1 MPRVHVGQA
10 SLKGH
15 LERYAKTFDLLEV
28 RSDPAL
34 PSLKHLKRLSQQ
46 APEGFSFSLVLPRK
60 LSELSETPDAGKL
73 AEVRT
78 AAAALGARFV
88 LVRTPATFA
97 PSARSRARFAAL
109 VKGLEGAG
117 TIAWE
122 PRGIWTDEEIASVA
136 AELGVLAVR
145 DLAEQDPIP
154 GPLVYTRLLALGRN
168 TRIGSGAIE
177 RVSERLEEV
186 EEAFIVVEG
195 QGAVQLAK
203 RLRGGESPED
213 SEDEDD
219 EDEDED
225 ESDDD
230 ESGDGEDGEDE
241 DGDDEDGD
249 DEDGDDEDGD
259 DDLDPDEEK

>member
-60 LSELSETPDAGKL
+60 LSELSETPDAAKL

-78 AAAALGARFV
+78 AATALGARFV

-195 QGAVQLAK
+195 QGAVQVAK
-203 RLRGGESPED
+203 RLRGGED
-213 SEDEDD
+213 SEESDD
-219 EDEDED
+219 ESDDD

-230 ESGDGEDGEDE
+230 ESGDDE
-241 DGDDEDGD
+241 SGDDEDGD

-259 DDLDPDEEK
+259 DDDDLDPDEEE